1 MVEAVKPKDWL
12 SEGLDTVEKVMNTVQ
27 EGYDALPNK
36 QKTAEL
42 LNRANS
48 IINQEI
54 DGSYQCQLENTKKAI
69 KRAASKKRLDD
80 PDKTFKRIERAL
92 SRDVRN
98 CFKVEYGD
106 IL

>member
-1 MVEAVKPKDWL
+1 MVDAVKPKDWL
-12 SEGLDTVEKVMNTVQ
+12 SEGLDTVEKVMDTVQ
-27 EGYDALPNK
+27 EAYDALPSK
-36 QKTAEL
+36 QKTLGL
-42 LNRANS
+42 LNQANS
-48 IINQEI
+48 IISQEI
-54 DGSYQCQLENTKKAI
+54 DGSYNCQFDNVKKAI

-80 PDKTFKRIERAL
+80 PDKTFKRIERAI